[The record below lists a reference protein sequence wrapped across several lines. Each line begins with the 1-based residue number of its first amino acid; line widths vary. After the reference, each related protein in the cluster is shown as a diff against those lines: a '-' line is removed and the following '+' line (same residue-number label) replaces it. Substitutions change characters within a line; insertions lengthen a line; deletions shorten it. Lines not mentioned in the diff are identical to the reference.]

1 MIAKLTMLV
10 AGAAI
15 GLAAAAYGGMRYGKG
30 VVFDDCMHQ
39 ASRDV
44 ERLVATLKH
53 VRAGEKDPALE
64 LVEAWLDGALV
75 LFDPREPYPGLTP
88 KTIGEMNQ
96 ALQDAKAYRA
106 THPRKSSRPQL
117 DARIA
122 ELLSRGSYKQ

>member
-1 MIAKLTMLV
+1 MIAKVSMLV

-30 VVFDDCMHQ
+30 VVLDDCMHQ

-53 VRAGEKDPALE
+53 VRADERDP
-64 LVEAWLDGALV
+64 VN
-75 LFDPREPYPGLTP
+75 
-88 KTIGEMNQ
+88 K

-106 THPRKSSRPQL
+106 AHPRKSSRPQL

>member
-1 MIAKLTMLV
+1 VIAKLTMLV
-10 AGAAI
+10 AGAAL

-53 VRAGEKDPALE
+53 VRAGEKDPAVE

-75 LFDPREPYPGLTP
+75 
-88 KTIGEMNQ
+88 
-96 ALQDAKAYRA
+96 
-106 THPRKSSRPQL
+106 RKSSRPQL

-122 ELLSRGSYKQ
+122 ELLSRGSYQQ